1 MKEDKL
7 SFRLFVALI
16 THPFG
21 VVTHIPRQMAHD
33 FPYAHL
39 QPMQTWCNEMFGDNC
54 TCSLSNFY
62 FNTDDDRTLFLLR
75 WS

>member
-1 MKEDKL
+1 MKEDKI

-16 THPFG
+16 KHPFG
-21 VVTHIPRQMAHD
+21 VVTHKPRQMAHD

-39 QPMQTWCNEMFGDNC
+39 QPMQTWCNEMFGDNY

-62 FNTDDDRTLFLLR
+62 FNTDEDRTLFLLR
-75 WS
+75 WT